1 MDTKEYAPEYTS
13 KEKLVRVMSVG
24 VLGVGVFG
32 LYKFIA
38 KPYLEGIASDPE
50 CYEIMGISGV
60 EFVWNLIFF
69 GYPFLMFVLTV
80 VLMLP
85 LGIRG
90 FIEGQF
96 PPRGVKVYKPTVIR
110 RGALGVFFSAVHI
123 VLPASAFGLTV
134 WGHFQI
140 DIMMALH
147 SSQQSAVCTQSYK
160 L

>member
-1 MDTKEYAPEYTS
+1 MDTKEYAPEYTR
-13 KEKLVRVMSVG
+13 KEKLVRVMSIGALGVG
-24 VLGVGVFG
+24 VLG
-32 LYKFIA
+32 LYNFIA
-38 KPYLEGIASDPE
+38 EPYLEGIASDPE
-50 CYEIMGISGV
+50 CYEIMGMSGA
-60 EFVWNLIFF
+60 EFVWNLMFF
-69 GYPFLMFVLTV
+69 WYPFLMFVLTV

-110 RGALGVFFSAVHI
+110 RGAQGVFFSVVHI
-123 VLPASAFGLTV
+123 VLPGTAFGVTV

-140 DIMMALH
+140 DIMMALY
-147 SSQQSAVCTQSYK
+147 SSQQSAVCTQTYN